1 MKSLIQKRAA
11 ILLNEE
17 DFQSLYTLMNSGFSF
32 TQCLSVIE
40 RASNAQVLRQL
51 KNHLE
56 LGEAADQFFSGYV
69 PKKYKVYMTV
79 FMRFISLTESMA
91 LSIELV
97 HQQED
102 FLKQLKRGVIYPL
115 FLMIGVG
122 AGTAVFNAT
131 VLPSML
137 NLMDAFRVQDTSLYL
152 GQCLLGI
159 ACRFIVLSFM
169 AGILLLYF
177 FTRKKRIASAY
188 LFIAQRFPSGI
199 IVQFASRQFACFFEQ
214 CIKKNI
220 STRTSIALLKELD
233 TQPIVSLL
241 ATQLDKEFVQGTAF
255 EQAIA
260 SVNVED
266 TLARFFHIALY
277 SSDAEEML
285 EGYLKMCTARFQ
297 HQISVFTRI
306 VQSCCYLCIG
316 IIILFVYRI
325 LMLPMNILQI
335 M

>member
-32 TQCLSVIE
+32 AQCLSVIE
-40 RASNAQVLRQL
+40 RTSNAQALRQL

-56 LGEAADQFFSGYV
+56 LGELADQFFTSYV
-69 PKKYKVYMTV
+69 PKRYRIYMSV
-79 FMRFISLTESMA
+79 FMKFIPLTESMS

-97 HQQED
+97 HQEEA
-102 FLKQLKRGVIYPL
+102 FLKQLKRGIIYPL
-115 FLMIGVG
+115 FLMIGVD
-122 AGTAVFNAT
+122 AGIAVFNAT

-137 NLMDAFRVQDTSLYL
+137 NLMDAFRVQDTALYL
-152 GQCLLGI
+152 GQYLLGI
-159 ACRFIVLSFM
+159 ICRLVVLSFM
-169 AGILLLYF
+169 ALILLIYF

-199 IVQFASRQFACFFEQ
+199 FVQFASRQFACFFEQ

-220 STRTSIALLKELD
+220 STRTSIAILKELD

-241 ATQLDKEFVQGTAF
+241 AAQLDKEFVQGTAF
-255 EQAIA
+255 EKAIA

-297 HQISVFTRI
+297 HQITIFTRI
-306 VQSCCYLCIG
+306 VQSCCYVCIG
-316 IIILFVYRI
+316 IVILFVYRI